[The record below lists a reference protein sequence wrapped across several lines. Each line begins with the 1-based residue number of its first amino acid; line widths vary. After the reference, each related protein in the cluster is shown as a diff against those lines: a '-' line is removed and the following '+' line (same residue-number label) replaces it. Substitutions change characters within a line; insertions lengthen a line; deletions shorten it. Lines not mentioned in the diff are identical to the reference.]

1 MKILTALLLLVLAA
15 IGGAVVVKRLTG
27 SAAMPIEGIDEGV
40 PLTPVP
46 TFQEAP

>member
-1 MKILTALLLLVLAA
+1 MKLFTALLVLVLAA
-15 IGGAVVVKRLTG
+15 IGGAVVVKRLSQSG
-27 SAAMPIEGIDEGV
+27 EVPVEGMDSHV